1 YNLPDDVLEIFIDG
15 EKEPINKDNSLYSE
29 TIKELITNYVANKT
43 VSLELKEESKNKD
56 VNELNSND
64 FIATKNQ
71 GAKFYFDNIEILK
84 VVSEELN
91 QSEDATKITI
101 LLQATSNLP
110 NNPENKRYTFE
121 KSIEIPLNQ

>member
-1 YNLPDDVLEIFIDG
+1 
-15 EKEPINKDNSLYSE
+15 
-29 TIKELITNYVANKT
+29 
-43 VSLELKEESKNKD
+43 D